1 LNQPLLEVKN
11 LKKHFN
17 TKEGILYAVDGISLT
32 VDSGETLGLVGESG
46 CGKSTIGRTILRLN
60 EPTAGEIL
68 YKGNNIVKYSKKD
81 MKKLRKEMQIVFQD
95 PYTSLNPRMTVQQLI
110 EYPLKVA
117 GNTNTAE
124 RKERVREVMN
134 VIGLEQRLIDS
145 YPHELDGGR
154 RQRIGIARALILNP
168 SFIVMD
174 EPVSA
179 LDVSIQA
186 QILNL
191 LIELREKYDYAY
203 LFISHNLS
211 VVKHIS
217 DKIAVMYLGKIVEIA
232 NYQTLFKNPLHPYT
246 KALLASIP
254 RAKIGSNANRN
265 ILMGDVP
272 SPVNPPKGCRF
283 CDRCPSAKEICFEA
297 EPKLSSYGGSLA
309 ACHLIGIF
317 EVKLNE

>member
-1 LNQPLLEVKN
+1 MNQPLLEVRN
-11 LKKHFN
+11 LKKHFK
-17 TKEGILYAVDGISLT
+17 TKDGILYAVDDISFT
-32 VDSGETLGLVGESG
+32 VDSGKTLGLVGESG
-46 CGKSTIGRTILRLN
+46 CGKSTTGRSILRLN
-60 EPTAGEIL
+60 EPTAGEII
-68 YKGNNIVKYSKKD
+68 YKGKDIVKYSRYD
-81 MKKLRKEMQIVFQD
+81 MKNLRKEMQIVFQD

-110 EYPLKVA
+110 EYPLKVIGDFHA
-117 GNTNTAE
+117 AE
-124 RKERVREVMN
+124 RLERVKDTMN
-134 VIGLEQRLIDS
+134 VIGLEQRLLDL

-168 SFIVMD
+168 KFIVMD

-191 LIELREKYDYAY
+191 LMELREKYGYTY

-232 NYQTLFKNPLHPYT
+232 NYETLFKNPLHPYT
-246 KALLASIP
+246 NALIASVP
-254 RAKIGSNANRN
+254 RAKLGCNANKI
-265 ILMGDVP
+265 ILKGDVP

-283 CDRCPSAKEICFEA
+283 CNRCIHAAEICFET
-297 EPKLSSYGGSLA
+297 EPKLQYRGDSFV
-309 ACHLIGIF
+309 ACHLIGTI
-317 EVKLNE
+317 

>member
-1 LNQPLLEVKN
+1 MNQHLLEVKN
-11 LKKHFN
+11 LKKHFS
-17 TKEGILYAVDGISLT
+17 TKDGTLYAVDGINLT
-32 VDSGETLGLVGESG
+32 VDSGQTLGLVGESG
-46 CGKSTIGRTILRLN
+46 CGKSTIGRTLLRLN
-60 EPTAGEIL
+60 EPTAGEII
-68 YKGNNIVKYSKKD
+68 YKGKDIVKYSKGE

-110 EYPLKVA
+110 EYPLKVI
-117 GNTNTAE
+117 GNRNTAKRQE
-124 RKERVREVMN
+124 QVKEVMN
-134 VIGLEQRLIDS
+134 VIGLEQRLIDA

-191 LIELREKYDYAY
+191 LIELQERYGYTY

-217 DKIAVMYLGKIVEIA
+217 DIIAVMYLGKIVEIA
-232 NYQTLFKNPLHPYT
+232 DYQTLFKKPLHPYT

-254 RAKIGSNANRN
+254 RAKIGLNTSRN
-265 ILMGDVP
+265 VLVGDVP

-283 CDRCPSAKEICFEA
+283 CDRCPVAEKKCFVT
-297 EPKLSSYGGSLA
+297 EPNLQSYDGSFA
-309 ACHLIGIF
+309 ACHRI
-317 EVKLNE
+317 